1 MADTKKIFDKE
12 EFKKSIISNCK
23 TLYRKNFDEADKQ
36 QQFQAVAYAVKDIII
51 DKWIATQK

>member
-36 QQFQAVAYAVKDIII
+36 QQGQNKEGPAGFLIQRSGGK
-51 DKWIATQK
+51 